1 MDWQLI
7 STAAL
12 LGIGV
17 LALWTFVFVR
27 VWVRKDVTKLIWVVL
42 SSLILVV
49 VLAMPLTGIL
59 WERHQD
65 DRLIA
70 SALQNFIE
78 RYPDGQLI
86 EANLISDTWV
96 YRYSNE
102 GSIHLSIKVGNDWLE
117 VNPPSLDSV
126 EE

>member
-1 MDWQLI
+1 M
-7 STAAL
+7 
-12 LGIGV
+12 
-17 LALWTFVFVR
+17 
-27 VWVRKDVTKLIWVVL
+27 TKLIWVVL